1 MPSRCRRAILA
12 TPILAA
18 AALLVRPGAALAGDE
33 EAKEWHSQ
41 GLELFEA
48 QQYSRAAE
56 AFRRAWALKPS
67 WKLLYNIGQAEAAA
81 SQYGLALDAFE
92 AYLVEGADD
101 VPAERHEEVLAEIQ
115 RLRVLVGV
123 VELSAPGGAE
133 LVVDGFSRGRIP
145 FDGPIRVAAGKHRIQ
160 VILAGETLL
169 DRRVSI
175 AGGMTTTLEVGSGE
189 PQAPPDEEESEPGR
203 EVAADDGGEPA
214 GEESSGLLVGGLVS
228 LGLGAAGV
236 AVGAVYAYRFGEDY
250 EEYESLAR
258 SADRARFDELENEV
272 LPLDQTLEIVGLAL
286 GGALVVT
293 GAALL
298 IADAAG
304 GEDVDREDVS
314 VAPRPLG
321 LAISF

>member
-133 LVVDGFSRGRIP
+133 LVVDAIERKLN
-145 FDGPIRVAAGKHRIQ
+145 IR
-160 VILAGETLL
+160 AGETTE
-169 DRRVSI
+169 D
-175 AGGMTTTLEVGSGE
+175 GNFTLETVNC
-189 PQAPPDEEESEPGR
+189 
-203 EVAADDGGEPA
+203 
-214 GEESSGLLVGGLVS
+214 
-228 LGLGAAGV
+228 LGAC
-236 AVGAVYAYRFGEDY
+236 
-250 EEYESLAR
+250 
-258 SADRARFDELENEV
+258 
-272 LPLDQTLEIVGLAL
+272 AL
-286 GGALVVT
+286 GPLVVID
-293 GAALL
+293 GEYHGKMDQRKIAKLL
-298 IADAAG
+298 KQY
-304 GEDVDREDVS
+304 ED
-314 VAPRPLG
+314 
-321 LAISF
+321 